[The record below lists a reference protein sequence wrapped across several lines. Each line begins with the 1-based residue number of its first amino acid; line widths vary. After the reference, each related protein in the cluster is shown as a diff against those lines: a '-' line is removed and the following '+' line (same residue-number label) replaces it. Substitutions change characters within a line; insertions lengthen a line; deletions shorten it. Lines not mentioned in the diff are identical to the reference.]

1 VKVLVT
7 GAAGFLGGHLVDM
20 LVERGDDVRA
30 MVLPVEDTSRLQQL
44 PGVEVVNGDMTNPQ
58 SLRDAVRGVERVY
71 HVAAKTGPW
80 GPEEVYWATNVRG
93 LGDLIRA
100 AMDAGVKRIVHTS
113 SVTVYGH
120 HLQGI
125 VTEDEPF
132 HVEDEPYSRT
142 KIAGEKLITNLV
154 KDEGAP
160 VVIVRPGWIY
170 GPRDSASF
178 GRFVGLVEAG
188 KGFFVGSGKNIVPVV
203 YVRDVAKGII
213 LAGDAGDE
221 VIGRAYTLA
230 DDHRVTQAAYL
241 NTIADALQVAHIS
254 RRIPYKPLY
263 AAARATELLWQA
275 AGRRNA
281 APPPVTTY
289 GIMLVG
295 SEQIFSIG
303 RARRELGYA
312 PQYDVTRGVAE
323 GVQWYMQAKQG
334 NRQGDDLEP
343 LYSGSFVGLST
354 D

>member
-30 MVLPVEDTSRLQQL
+30 MALPVEDTRRLQQL
-44 PGVEVVNGDMTNPQ
+44 PRVEVVIGDMTKPE

-80 GPEEVYWATNVRG
+80 GPEDVYWATNVRG

-125 VTEDEPF
+125 VTENAPF
-132 HVEDEPYSRT
+132 YAEDEPYSRT
-142 KIAGEKLITNLV
+142 KIAGEKLIANLV

-160 VVIVRPGWIY
+160 VVILRPGWIY

-178 GRFVGLVEAG
+178 GRFVGLVESG

-203 YVRDVAKGII
+203 YVRDVAQGLIQ
-213 LAGDAGDE
+213 AGDAGDE
-221 VIGRAYTLA
+221 AVGRAYTLA
-230 DDHRVTQAAYL
+230 DDHRVTQADYL
-241 NTIADALQVAHIS
+241 NAIADALQVQHIS
-254 RRIPYKPLY
+254 RRIPYMPLY
-263 AAARATELLWQA
+263 AAARTAELLWQA

-312 PQYDVTRGVAE
+312 PQYDLARGVAE
-323 GVQWYMQAKQG
+323 GVQWYLQAKHG
-334 NRQGDDLEP
+334 HSETNEGEP
-343 LYSGSFVGLST
+343 QFSKIT
-354 D
+354 M